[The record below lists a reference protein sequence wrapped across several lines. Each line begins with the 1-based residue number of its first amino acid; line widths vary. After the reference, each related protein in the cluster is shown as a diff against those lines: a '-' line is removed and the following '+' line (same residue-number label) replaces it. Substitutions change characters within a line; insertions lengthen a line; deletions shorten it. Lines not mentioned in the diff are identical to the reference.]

1 MLANSES
8 SVLVLVDIQQKLA
21 RAMPEGVRSKII
33 TQISILLTAAEVMNI
48 PVIVT
53 EQYPAGLGRTEA
65 SLLEKLPADSVVI
78 EKTSFSCME
87 AAMFREQLLTTG
99 CRQVILVGMETH
111 ICILQ
116 TALALLAAQYNV
128 HVVEDAVSS
137 RGKCNQYNALQRM
150 RHDGVV
156 ITNVES
162 VLFEW
167 LGDARHPQ
175 FKTLA
180 KLIV

>member
-8 SVLVLVDIQQKLA
+8 SVLVLVDVQQKLA
-21 RAMPEGVRSKII
+21 RAMPEGVRRKVIAKIS
-33 TQISILLTAAEVMNI
+33 TLLTAAKVMNI

-53 EQYPAGLGRTEA
+53 EQYPAGLGKTEA
-65 SLLEKLPADSVVI
+65 SLLNNLPASSVVI
-78 EKTSFSCME
+78 EKTSFSCLD
-87 AAMFREQLLTTG
+87 ATMFREQLQALG
-99 CRQVILVGMETH
+99 CRQVIVVGMETH
-111 ICILQ
+111 ICILH
-116 TALALLAAQYNV
+116 TALALQAAQYNV

-137 RGKCNQYNALQRM
+137 REKSNQYNALQRM

-180 KLIV
+180 KLIA